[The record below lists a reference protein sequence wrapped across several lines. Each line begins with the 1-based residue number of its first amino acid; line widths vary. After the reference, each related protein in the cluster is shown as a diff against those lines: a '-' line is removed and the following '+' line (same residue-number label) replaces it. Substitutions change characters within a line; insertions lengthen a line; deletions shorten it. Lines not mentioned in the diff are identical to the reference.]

1 MSGSEEKKLNSLHEE
16 DSLYKVQGGKAAY
29 QISPAYGQN
38 TLYKVNP
45 VHDAWERALAAE
57 SICQDILTSARNQL
71 YLNMRFMDCALS
83 ALFFQGDMGVHP
95 VGTDGTVLY
104 YQPEELMEQFRRS
117 QEKVNRIYLHSL
129 LHCIFLHCFPEK
141 DEEGNPA
148 VDVQYWN
155 LACDITVENIIDGL
169 YLKCVHQPA
178 SMVKRQALQL
188 ILEEGKVM
196 TAQRIYRRLQ
206 TLHLPENKMQEL
218 RREFTQDDHGKWY
231 ENHPNSPQMSQRKK
245 NWDDIRNRMQTEME
259 TFSKEAGEGGETLV
273 DQLRAQNQ
281 NRYDYKEFLRKFSVL
296 KEEMKVDM
304 DTFDYIFYNSGMNLY
319 GNMPLI
325 EPLETKEERKVEDFV
340 IVIDTSM
347 SCKGAL
353 VQKFLEETYSV
364 LSESESFFRRIH
376 VHILQCDEKIQSD
389 VVIENAMQ
397 LKEYMSHFTVK
408 GGGGTDFRPAF
419 AYVEQLMRAKKFTK
433 LRGLIYFTDGYGIY
447 PAKMPPYETA
457 FVFMKEDYQDIDVP
471 PWAIRLILDEED
483 LESV

>member
-16 DSLYKVQGGKAAY
+16 DSLYKAQGGKATY
-29 QISPAYGQN
+29 QISPTYGQN

-45 VHDAWERALAAE
+45 VHDAWDRALAAE
-57 SICQDILTSARNQL
+57 SICQDILSSARNQL

-178 SMVKRQALQL
+178 SMVKRQALKL

-259 TFSKEAGEGGETLV
+259 TFSKEAREGGETLV
-273 DQLRAQNQ
+273 DR
-281 NRYDYKEFLRKFSVL
+281 S
-296 KEEMKVDM
+296 
-304 DTFDYIFYNSGMNLY
+304 
-319 GNMPLI
+319 
-325 EPLETKEERKVEDFV
+325 EERRV
-340 IVIDTSM
+340 
-347 SCKGAL
+347 G
-353 VQKFLEETYSV
+353 
-364 LSESESFFRRIH
+364 
-376 VHILQCDEKIQSD
+376 
-389 VVIENAMQ
+389 
-397 LKEYMSHFTVK
+397 KECRS
-408 GGGGTDFRPAF
+408 RWS
-419 AYVEQLMRAKKFTK
+419 
-433 LRGLIYFTDGYGIY
+433 
-447 PAKMPPYETA
+447 PYH
-457 FVFMKEDYQDIDVP
+457 
-471 PWAIRLILDEED
+471 
-483 LESV
+483 